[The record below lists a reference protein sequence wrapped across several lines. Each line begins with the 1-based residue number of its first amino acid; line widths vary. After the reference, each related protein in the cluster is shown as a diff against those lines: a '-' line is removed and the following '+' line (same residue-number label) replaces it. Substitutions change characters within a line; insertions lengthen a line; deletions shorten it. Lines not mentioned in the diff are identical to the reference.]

1 MKDEELDLNEV
12 EEIKEPARDE
22 TEAVTVYDESGEP
35 SGDEAD
41 VEAVSDESGESAG
54 DETDVEDAAEDSD
67 EPSETKE
74 KARARKLKELRGDVI
89 FFIVSFIVI
98 YTIFRIFPPYHVS
111 GNSMNNTLRNKAFGF
126 GTIFFTPDYG
136 DIIVLHGDGEK
147 TNNDDFIKRV
157 IGKPGDIL
165 DIIDGH
171 VIRNGEELTEE
182 YAYFDPNGILNGNNQ
197 HFELRDGEYFVMGDN
212 RLHSS
217 DSRYFG
223 PIKRSEMKCKMLFF
237 LWGKKR

>member
-1 MKDEELDLNEV
+1 MADNTSRKM
-12 EEIKEPARDE
+12 ARI
-22 TEAVTVYDESGEP
+22 AYDALI
-35 SGDEAD
+35 DKK
-41 VEAVSDESGESAG
+41 
-54 DETDVEDAAEDSD
+54 AEDVRVIDIENVSSIADFFLIASGTNRTQVVTLADNVD
-67 EPSETKE
+67 EMLGRAGYE
-74 KARARKLKELRGDVI
+74 KKQVEG
-89 FFIVSFIVI
+89 
-98 YTIFRIFPPYHVS
+98 YQS
-111 GNSMNNTLRNKAFGF
+111 GNWVLL
-126 GTIFFTPDYG
+126 DYG